1 MATRGVN
8 VRFGVWLLHLAL
20 PVLGLWLLLAVPA
33 ADVLLEHHP
42 THFWLVVLVA
52 AVNVGLAVLV
62 DRAALRHDD
71 ARLLLVGLGFLAA
84 AVFFV
89 LHALATPGVVLDSR
103 NGGFALA
110 TPVGL
115 ALAALFTAA
124 SAVDFPPTRAAW
136 VLRAGPWLRS
146 GLYTLAA
153 VWGIVSLAGL
163 PPLADPGIA
172 ARLSNREMG

>member
-1 MATRGVN
+1 MAEMATRGVN
-8 VRFGVWLLHLAL
+8 VRFGVWLFHLAL
-20 PVLGLWLLLAVPA
+20 P
-33 ADVLLEHHP
+33 
-42 THFWLVVLVA
+42 
-52 AVNVGLAVLV
+52 
-62 DRAALRHDD
+62 
-71 ARLLLVGLGFLAA
+71 LLVGLGFLAA

-89 LHALATPGVVLDSR
+89 LHALATPGVLLDSR

-124 SAVDFPPTRAAW
+124 SAVDFPPARAAW

-172 ARLSNREMG
+172 ARLSTPLVVVAAVSVLLYVFVAVRFYLLYRRRRSVMLLS